1 MSTVAQSEANIA
13 NSQLSTGPR
22 TLEGKA
28 RSVTN
33 STKLGLYAKQALL
46 LTDEDHQA
54 FEALTATYQ
63 YELNPNTPVEQT
75 IFAQLLIAAWN
86 MERANRLEAALA
98 AAEGLDPL
106 LSENKAYHRITRAR
120 TQAER
125 TFHKSHRAK
134 QTQILQQRI

>member
-1 MSTVAQSEANIA
+1 MICQVSFC
-13 NSQLSTGPR
+13 P
-22 TLEGKA
+22 
-28 RSVTN
+28 
-33 STKLGLYAKQALL
+33 GLYAKQAVL